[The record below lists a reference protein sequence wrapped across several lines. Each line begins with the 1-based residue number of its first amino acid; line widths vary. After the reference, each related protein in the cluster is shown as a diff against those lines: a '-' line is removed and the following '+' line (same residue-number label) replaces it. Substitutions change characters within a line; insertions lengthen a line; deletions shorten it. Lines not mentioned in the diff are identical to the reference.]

1 VPIIGGGN
9 GWWSFVHIED
19 AAAAT
24 ALTIE
29 RIDDEPAPVR
39 DWLPGLAA
47 TLGAKPPRQVPA
59 WLGRLVAV
67 ITRKRNVRSR
77 LLQSGRT

>member
-1 VPIIGGGN
+1 MV
-9 GWWSFVHIED
+9 
-19 AAAAT
+19 
-24 ALTIE
+24 
-29 RIDDEPAPVR
+29 DDEPAPVR
-39 DWLPGLAA
+39 DWLAALVA
-47 TLGAKPPRQVPA
+47 TLGATPPRQVPA